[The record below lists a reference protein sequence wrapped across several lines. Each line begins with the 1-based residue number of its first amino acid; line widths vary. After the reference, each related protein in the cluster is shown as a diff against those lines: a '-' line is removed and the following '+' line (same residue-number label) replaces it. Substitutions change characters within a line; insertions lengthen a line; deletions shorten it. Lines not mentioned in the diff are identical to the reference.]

1 MPTKAPTN
9 PTNTYNHNY
18 EGRYCRC
25 DQVYVP
31 EREADVMHQCGLCE
45 DWFHARCV
53 GEVARVEAPS
63 ALVAAHMLTV
73 PSSYIWCL

>member
-1 MPTKAPTN
+1 MPAKAPTN

-25 DQVYVP
+25 DQVYDP

-45 DWFHARCV
+45 DWFHTRCV
-53 GEVARVEAPS
+53 GEVAGGPAPLLPWS
-63 ALVAAHMLTV
+63 RHLG
-73 PSSYIWCL
+73 